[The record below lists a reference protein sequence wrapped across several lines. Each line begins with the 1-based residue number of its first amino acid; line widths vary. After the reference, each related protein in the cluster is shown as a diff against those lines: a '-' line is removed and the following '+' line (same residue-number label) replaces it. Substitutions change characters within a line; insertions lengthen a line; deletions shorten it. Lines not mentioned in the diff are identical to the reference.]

1 MQKFSIPLEVQRE
14 DRIFGP
20 ITMRR
25 LIILCIGGGLT
36 YVLYLWLLPYGGTVW
51 VPPVL
56 LGSLITLAL
65 AFLEL
70 FGMRFEKLLLR
81 FLEFILLP
89 RKRVWDKRYSENVFF
104 HFIEYKASL
113 KQPEKITDSSLETMW
128 KEKEE
133 KLNTII
139 HPLSL

>member
-1 MQKFSIPLEVQRE
+1 MQKFSIPQEVQRE

-25 LIILCIGGGLT
+25 LIILCVGGGFT
-36 YVLYLWLLPYGGTVW
+36 YVIYLWLRPYGLPVW
-51 VPPVL
+51 IPPVFI
-56 LGSLITLAL
+56 LGLFTAAL

-81 FLEFILLP
+81 FLEFILVP
-89 RKRVWDKRYSENVFF
+89 RKRVWDKRFSQQAFF
-104 HFIEYKASL
+104 DFIAYKSSL
-113 KQPEKITDSSLETMW
+113 KPEKKEEVSSLETVW

-133 KLNTII
+133 KLNALIKK
-139 HPLSL
+139 